1 MFPIPK
7 WTVDNSYLLNIV
19 GNPTCESE
27 VSLNPYVF
35 DNAFVMQNGFNP
47 HDLVVVSPTD
57 CVDIKL
63 REIKPVTFEVYSLNE
78 TKINALDI
86 PESDFLKY
94 VSPSGVPA
102 QITALIP
109 KR

>member
-1 MFPIPK
+1 
-7 WTVDNSYLLNIV
+7 V
-19 GNPTCESE
+19 GNPTGESE
-27 VSLNPYVF
+27 VAMNPYVF
-35 DNAFVMQNGFNP
+35 DNMFILQNGFNP
-47 HDLVVVSPTD
+47 LDLVVVSPTD

-63 REIKPVTFEVYSLNE
+63 REIKPVTFEVYSSNK

-94 VSPSGVPA
+94 VSPYGAPA
-102 QITALIP
+102 QVTALIP